1 MYEMLIF
8 SIKTLILVIKQK
20 INWSLRKMDPTSF
33 CWLSDKDSMIL
44 SNNQDK
50 TVHFHHIVV
59 PTAEHK

>member
-1 MYEMLIF
+1 
-8 SIKTLILVIKQK
+8 
-20 INWSLRKMDPTSF
+20 MDPTSF

-59 PTAEHK
+59 PTAEHKSLVEAVTCIQLN

>member
-1 MYEMLIF
+1 
-8 SIKTLILVIKQK
+8 
-20 INWSLRKMDPTSF
+20 MDPTSF